1 MIGRMC
7 RRWHGGATKLKCIA
21 TIPPAEVNDVSES
34 TNSKMERR
42 TSDEQPSLWP
52 AVEHFGRPRP
62 AAGLY
67 NFRSASSACY
77 VRTMCA
83 PLFRFFALSST
94 FLSYTIIF
102 DF

>member
-52 AVEHFGRPRP
+52 AVELDFTISRPHRVLVMSEQCVHHSSVSLLSPQHFSRIP
-62 AAGLY
+62 
-67 NFRSASSACY
+67 
-77 VRTMCA
+77 
-83 PLFRFFALSST
+83 
-94 FLSYTIIF
+94 
-102 DF
+102 